1 MVGARTRDRS
11 AVVVVAVAV
20 AAVAAVVVVVIVAV
34 GTFAV
39 GTAGTGAG
47 AHSHA
52 EDCTEVSIGV
62 VEQVVVH
69 QRKEIVVV
77 CSVGDVVQEEVEVD
91 CVGVHVDFLIVV
103 MVVHR

>member
-1 MVGARTRDRS
+1 MDDCFVVGARTRDRS
-11 AVVVVAVAV
+11 AAVVVVAAAAAA
-20 AAVAAVVVVVIVAV
+20 AAVVAV

-47 AHSHA
+47 ARSHA
-52 EDCTEVSIGV
+52 ENCTEVSIGV

-91 CVGVHVDFLIVV
+91 CVGVRVDFLIVV

>member
-1 MVGARTRDRS
+1 MDDCFVVGARTRDRS
-11 AVVVVAVAV
+11 A
-20 AAVAAVVVVVIVAV
+20 AVVVVVVAAAAAVVAV

-47 AHSHA
+47 ARSHA
-52 EDCTEVSIGV
+52 ENCTEVSIGV

-91 CVGVHVDFLIVV
+91 CVGVRVDFLIVV